1 MFNIRRVAMLLFLQ
15 TVDWTVPKPGGG
27 VNEYMEILVKETTT
41 LHKVLSRYLALSVV
55 EVRRFLSFLFLG
67 YIQLTVLPPYLFCTI
82 FQYVMTQVFAAIN
95 HRLSEEYGAIYLPD
109 QEAKARCIFFH
120 GSRIDSCHLTKD
132 YSIYQVACG
141 CKVPTTKIFCA

>member
-55 EVRRFLSFLFLG
+55 EVRRFLSFLYLGILVVYSTDRPSSLSFL
-67 YIQLTVLPPYLFCTI
+67 YALPS
-82 FQYVMTQVFAAIN
+82 M
-95 HRLSEEYGAIYLPD
+95 
-109 QEAKARCIFFH
+109 
-120 GSRIDSCHLTKD
+120 
-132 YSIYQVACG
+132 
-141 CKVPTTKIFCA
+141 